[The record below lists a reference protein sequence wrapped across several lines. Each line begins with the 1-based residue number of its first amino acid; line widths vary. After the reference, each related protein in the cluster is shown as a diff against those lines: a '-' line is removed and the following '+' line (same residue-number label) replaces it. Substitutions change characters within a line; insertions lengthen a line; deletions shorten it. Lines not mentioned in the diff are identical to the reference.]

1 MLLPGSGAAAQA
13 AARSEAGGG
22 ETCSCAMVL
31 LYEPFVTNIFSMLWI
46 RSNGNRVK
54 FVSCASVTPAHLPT
68 AHDSA
73 TSARSSP
80 YLPTTSANLAC
91 AVHCGLARRCAAST
105 IRTIVHFVASH
116 ISHSRMCRSH

>member
-1 MLLPGSGAAAQA
+1 MLPRGSGAAAQA

-54 FVSCASVTPAHLPT
+54 FVSCARARPARSGLAT
-68 AHDSA
+68 SAQDSA
-73 TSARSSP
+73 TSAHSFGR
-80 YLPTTSANLAC
+80 LGLCRALRFGAAVRHSA
-91 AVHCGLARRCAAST
+91 
-105 IRTIVHFVASH
+105 IRAIVHFVASH